1 MYDWGYYSMTGDI
14 IVYDWGYKCM
24 TGDMSV

>member
-24 TGDMSV
+24 TGDISV